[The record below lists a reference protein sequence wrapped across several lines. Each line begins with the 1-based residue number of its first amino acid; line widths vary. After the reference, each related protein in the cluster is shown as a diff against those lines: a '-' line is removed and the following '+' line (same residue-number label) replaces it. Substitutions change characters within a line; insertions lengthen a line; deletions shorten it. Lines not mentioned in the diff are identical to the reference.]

1 MKSKRIMSALLAGV
15 MLTSTVL
22 ASCSKQEKEPPKSK
36 RTNVYSGEEITLPA
50 DISYVDRLDYRNG
63 KVYAT
68 YNTTYTITRNE
79 LGEEVERRVGYFW
92 DDGGANDVPV
102 VAYETPVEVA
112 EEDDA
117 AEVEATEEETAAEAE
132 TEPAT
137 QTAETGT
144 PVVIPTTE
152 VQEEEET
159 SSSLPE
165 GWYYDYQNVQ
175 SLTVMDVATGEATTT
190 AMPTDIPGYSQA
202 MSIGADGSVNMIY
215 NNYSWNEE
223 TQTSSNTY
231 TLVKIDAATGEVKS
245 QLDLSDKF
253 SEAGLDLENT
263 YIGDMQCADNGD
275 IYITS
280 DATFLVFD
288 ADMNYK
294 TKFTLDSGYINSI
307 SIDGDKVYVMYYGD
321 GQGLCVVE
329 NGTKTDIKGT
339 NLTSALSN
347 MYEMLGFYNGQ
358 LYYRTQGNIS
368 KYDPNTDTV
377 TEEMNFINSDVSQN
391 QINTT
396 KLLPDGRILLT
407 TYDYSSDSN
416 QLTIQL
422 MHKVPDDEIQEEVIV
437 TLGSMY
443 SNYNIVNAIIKFNKQ
458 GTGVRV
464 SLVTYDKY
472 NNEDNDYTGAVTQ
485 FNNDIITGN
494 IPDIILLDSSL
505 PVESYFQKGIFADLN
520 QFVDDPEV
528 GINRSDYLTNLFDA
542 CTVDGK
548 LCSMIMSFS
557 LRTLAAKS
565 KYVGTESGWTF
576 EDMMKAIQNMPEGM
590 KAFFDASRSDII
602 NNFLGNSMDSFINW
616 ETGET
621 KFDSQEFVDFIKF
634 LATCDEKGY
643 WEAYYDSMGDNYVY
657 DEEKEQEMNQQY
669 ELRFFNDLALFDF
682 DYISSFTDLIY
693 ERNTF
698 ASKDIT
704 LIGYPT
710 DSGNGAIIQPNIE
723 LAISQASQVKKA
735 AWEVLK
741 YFLNDDGVS
750 KRSYYFSSN
759 ISHLE
764 SLAAKAQDNF
774 YYYNRDDN
782 DYQWYK
788 DQGYS
793 DDYIEYLKNS
803 NQPFEQEVVDIT
815 MNLIKNA
822 TQVSRSDSDLLEI
835 INEEL
840 SGFFGGTKTAEETA
854 KVIASRAKIYVSE
867 HS

>member
-36 RTNVYSGEEITLPA
+36 RTNVYSGDEITLPA
-50 DISYVDRLDYRNG
+50 DITYIDRIDFKNG
-63 KVYAT
+63 KIYAT

-92 DDGGANDVPV
+92 DDGANDVPV
-102 VAYETPVEVA
+102 AAYEVA
-112 EEDDA
+112 EEETA
-117 AEVEATEEETAAEAE
+117 AEVEATDDGETEAEAE
-132 TEPAT
+132 TEAEVAT

-144 PVVIPTTE
+144 PVEATK
-152 VQEEEET
+152 EET
-159 SSSLPE
+159 SEGTSTKLPD

-175 SLTVMDVATGEATTT
+175 SLTVMDIATGEATTT
-190 AMPTDIPGYSQA
+190 AMPTDIPGYSQSMA
-202 MSIGADGSVNMIY
+202 IGSDGFVNMIY
-215 NNYSWNEE
+215 NNYSWDEE
-223 TQTSSNTY
+223 TQVSTNTY

-245 QLDLSDKF
+245 QMDLSEAF
-253 SEAGLDLENT
+253 QSAGLDLTNT
-263 YIGDMQCADNGD
+263 YIGNMQCADNGD

-294 TKFTLDSGYINSI
+294 TKFTLDNGYINSI
-307 SIDGDKVYVMYYGD
+307 NIDGNKVYVMYYGD
-321 GQGLCVVE
+321 GLQGLCVVE

-339 NLTSALSN
+339 NLTVALGN

-358 LYYRTQGNIS
+358 LYYRTENNIS
-368 KYDPNTDTV
+368 KYDPNTDTI
-377 TEEMNFINSDVSQN
+377 TEEMNFINSDISQN

-396 KLLPDGRILLT
+396 KLLPDGQILLT

-416 QLTIQL
+416 QLTVQL
-422 MHKVPDDEIQEEVIV
+422 MHRVPDEEIQEEVIV
-437 TLGSMY
+437 TLGAMY

-472 NNEDNDYTGAVTQ
+472 NNADNDYTGGVTQ

-548 LCSMIMSFS
+548 LYSMIMSFN
-557 LRTLAAKS
+557 LRTLVAKS

-576 EDMMKAIQNMPEGM
+576 EDMMKAVQNMPEGM

-616 ETGET
+616 DTGET
-621 KFDSQEFVDFIKF
+621 KFESQGFIDFIKF
-634 LATCDEKGY
+634 LATCPEKGF
-643 WEAYYDSMGDNYVY
+643 WEAYYDSMGGNYVY

-682 DYISSFTDLIY
+682 EYISSFTDLIY

-704 LIGYPT
+704 PVGYPT

-723 LAISQASQVKKA
+723 LAISQVSQVKKA

-750 KRSYYFSSN
+750 KRSYNFSSN

-764 SLAAKAQDNF
+764 SLASSAKDNF
-774 YYYNRDDN
+774 YYYNRTDEDF
-782 DYQWYK
+782 QWYK

-822 TQVSRSDSDLLEI
+822 TQVSRSDSDLLDI

>member
-1 MKSKRIMSALLAGV
+1 
-15 MLTSTVL
+15 
-22 ASCSKQEKEPPKSK
+22 
-36 RTNVYSGEEITLPA
+36 
-50 DISYVDRLDYRNG
+50 
-63 KVYAT
+63 
-68 YNTTYTITRNE
+68 
-79 LGEEVERRVGYFW
+79 
-92 DDGGANDVPV
+92 
-102 VAYETPVEVA
+102 
-112 EEDDA
+112 
-117 AEVEATEEETAAEAE
+117 
-132 TEPAT
+132 
-137 QTAETGT
+137 
-144 PVVIPTTE
+144 
-152 VQEEEET
+152 
-159 SSSLPE
+159 
-165 GWYYDYQNVQ
+165 
-175 SLTVMDVATGEATTT
+175 
-190 AMPTDIPGYSQA
+190 
-202 MSIGADGSVNMIY
+202 
-215 NNYSWNEE
+215 
-223 TQTSSNTY
+223 
-231 TLVKIDAATGEVKS
+231 
-245 QLDLSDKF
+245 
-253 SEAGLDLENT
+253 
-263 YIGDMQCADNGD
+263 MQCADNGD

-294 TKFTLDSGYINSI
+294 TKFTLDNGYINSI
-307 SIDGDKVYVMYYGD
+307 NIDGDKVYVMYYGD
-321 GQGLCVVE
+321 SQGLCVVE

-358 LYYRTQGNIS
+358 LYYRTQNNIS
-368 KYDPNTDTV
+368 KYDPNTDTI
-377 TEEMNFINSDVSQN
+377 TEEMNFINSDISQD

-396 KLLPDGRILLT
+396 KLLPDGQILVT
-407 TYDYSSDSN
+407 AYDYSSGSN
-416 QLTIQL
+416 KLTVQL

-437 TLGSMY
+437 TLGAMY

-472 NNEDNDYTGAVTQ
+472 NNADNDYTGGVTQ

-528 GINRSDYLTNLFDA
+528 GINRSDYLSNLFDA

-548 LCSMIMSFS
+548 LYSMIMSFS
-557 LRTLAAKS
+557 LRTLVAKS

-576 EDMMKAIQNMPEGM
+576 EDMMKAVQNMPEGM

-621 KFDSQEFVDFIKF
+621 KFESQGFIDFIKF
-634 LATCDEKGY
+634 LATCPEKGF
-643 WEAYYDSMGDNYVY
+643 WEAYYDSMDGNYVY

-682 DYISSFTDLIY
+682 EYISSFTDLIY

-704 LIGYPT
+704 LVGYPT

-723 LAISQASQVKKA
+723 LAISQVSQVKKA

-764 SLAAKAQDNF
+764 SLASSAKDNF
-774 YYYNRDDN
+774 YYYNRTDD
-782 DYQWYK
+782 DFQWYK

-822 TQVSRSDSDLLEI
+822 TQVSRSDSDLLDI

>member
-1 MKSKRIMSALLAGV
+1 MKTKRIMSALLAGV

-36 RTNVYSGEEITLPA
+36 RTNVYSGDEITLPA
-50 DISYVDRLDYRNG
+50 DISYIDRIDYKNG
-63 KVYAT
+63 KLYAT

-92 DDGGANDVPV
+92 DDGANDVPV
-102 VAYETPVEVA
+102 AAYEVA
-112 EEDDA
+112 EEETA
-117 AEVEATEEETAAEAE
+117 AEVEATDDGETEAAAE
-132 TEPAT
+132 TEAEVAT

-144 PVVIPTTE
+144 PVAATK
-152 VQEEEET
+152 EET
-159 SSSLPE
+159 SEGNSTKLPD

-190 AMPTDIPGYSQA
+190 AMPTDIPGFSQS
-202 MSIGADGSVNMIY
+202 MVIGSDGSVNMIY
-215 NNYSWNEE
+215 NNYSWDEE
-223 TQTSSNTY
+223 TQVSTNTY

-245 QLDLSDKF
+245 QMDLS
-253 SEAGLDLENT
+253 EAFQSVGLDLANT
-263 YIGDMQCADNGD
+263 YIGNMQCADNGD

-294 TKFTLDSGYINSI
+294 TKFTLDNGYINTI
-307 SIDGDKVYVMYYGD
+307 NIDGDKVYVMYYGD
-321 GQGLCVVE
+321 SQGLCVVE

-358 LYYRTQGNIS
+358 LYYRTQNNIS
-368 KYDPNTDTV
+368 KYDPNTDTI
-377 TEEMNFINSDVSQN
+377 TEEMNFINSDISQN

-396 KLLPDGRILLT
+396 KLLPDGQILIT
-407 TYDYSSDSN
+407 TYDYSSGSN
-416 QLTIQL
+416 KLTVL
-422 MHKVPDDEIQEEVIV
+422 FMHKVPDDEIQEEVIV
-437 TLGSMY
+437 TLGAMY
-443 SNYNIVNAIIKFNKQ
+443 SDYNIVNAIIKFNKQ

-472 NNEDNDYTGAVTQ
+472 NNEDNEYTGGVTQ

-494 IPDIILLDSSL
+494 IPDIILLNSSL

-520 QFVDDPEV
+520 QFVDDTEV

-548 LCSMIMSFS
+548 LYSMIMSFN
-557 LRTLAAKS
+557 LRTLVAKS

-576 EDMMKAIQNMPEGM
+576 EDMMKAVQNMPEGM
-590 KAFFDASRSDII
+590 KAFFDASRFDII

-621 KFDSQEFVDFIKF
+621 KFESQGFIDFIKF
-634 LATCDEKGY
+634 LATCPEKGF
-643 WEAYYDSMGDNYVY
+643 WEAYYDSMGGNYVY

-682 DYISSFTDLIY
+682 EYISSFTDLIY

-704 LIGYPT
+704 PVGYPT

-723 LAISQASQVKKA
+723 LAISQVSQVKKA

-741 YFLNDDGVS
+741 YFLNDNGVS
-750 KRSYYFSSN
+750 KSSYNFSSN

-764 SLAAKAQDNF
+764 SLASSAKDNF
-774 YYYNRDDN
+774 YYYNRTDEDF
-782 DYQWYK
+782 QRYK

-822 TQVSRSDSDLLEI
+822 TQVSRSDSDLLDI

>member
-36 RTNVYSGEEITLPA
+36 RTNVYSGDEITLPA
-50 DISYVDRLDYRNG
+50 DITYIDRIDYKNG
-63 KVYAT
+63 KLYAT

-92 DDGGANDVPV
+92 DDGANDVPV
-102 VAYETPVEVA
+102 ANVEP
-112 EEDDA
+112 EEEIA
-117 AEVEATEEETAAEAE
+117 AEVEATDDGETEAAAE
-132 TEPAT
+132 TETEVAK

-144 PVVIPTTE
+144 PVAATT
-152 VQEEEET
+152 EET
-159 SSSLPE
+159 SEETSTKLPD

-190 AMPTDIPGYSQA
+190 AMPTDIPGYSQS
-202 MSIGADGSVNMIY
+202 MVIGSDGSVNMIY
-215 NNYSWNEE
+215 NNYSWDEE
-223 TQTSSNTY
+223 TQVSTNTY

-245 QLDLSDKF
+245 QMDLSEAF
-253 SEAGLDLENT
+253 QSAGLDLANT
-263 YIGDMQCADNGD
+263 YIGNMQCADNGD

-294 TKFTLDSGYINSI
+294 TKFTLDNGYINSI
-307 SIDGDKVYVMYYGD
+307 NIDGDKVYVMYYGD
-321 GQGLCVVE
+321 SQGLCVVE

-358 LYYRTQGNIS
+358 LYYRTQNNIS
-368 KYDPNTDTV
+368 KYDPNTDTI
-377 TEEMNFINSDVSQN
+377 TEEMNFINSDISQD

-396 KLLPDGRILLT
+396 KLLPDGQILIAA
-407 TYDYSSDSN
+407 YDYSSGSN
-416 QLTIQL
+416 KLTVQL

-437 TLGSMY
+437 TLGAMY

-458 GTGVRV
+458 GTGLRV

-472 NNEDNDYTGAVTQ
+472 NNEDNEYTGGVTQ

-548 LCSMIMSFS
+548 LYSMIMSFN
-557 LRTLAAKS
+557 LRTLVAKS

-576 EDMMKAIQNMPEGM
+576 EDMMKAVQNMPEGM

-621 KFDSQEFVDFIKF
+621 KFESQGFIDFIKF
-634 LATCDEKGY
+634 LATCPEKGF
-643 WEAYYDSMGDNYVY
+643 WEAYYDSMGGNYVY

-682 DYISSFTDLIY
+682 EYISSFTDLIY

-704 LIGYPT
+704 PVGYPT

-723 LAISQASQVKKA
+723 LAISQVSQVKKA

-750 KRSYYFSSN
+750 KRSYNFSSN

-764 SLAAKAQDNF
+764 SLASSAKDNF
-774 YYYNRDDN
+774 YYYNRTDD
-782 DYQWYK
+782 DFQWYK

-822 TQVSRSDSDLLEI
+822 TQVSRSDSDLLDI

>member
-1 MKSKRIMSALLAGV
+1 
-15 MLTSTVL
+15 
-22 ASCSKQEKEPPKSK
+22 
-36 RTNVYSGEEITLPA
+36 
-50 DISYVDRLDYRNG
+50 
-63 KVYAT
+63 
-68 YNTTYTITRNE
+68 
-79 LGEEVERRVGYFW
+79 
-92 DDGGANDVPV
+92 
-102 VAYETPVEVA
+102 
-112 EEDDA
+112 
-117 AEVEATEEETAAEAE
+117 
-132 TEPAT
+132 
-137 QTAETGT
+137 
-144 PVVIPTTE
+144 
-152 VQEEEET
+152 
-159 SSSLPE
+159 
-165 GWYYDYQNVQ
+165 
-175 SLTVMDVATGEATTT
+175 
-190 AMPTDIPGYSQA
+190 
-202 MSIGADGSVNMIY
+202 
-215 NNYSWNEE
+215 
-223 TQTSSNTY
+223 
-231 TLVKIDAATGEVKS
+231 
-245 QLDLSDKF
+245 
-253 SEAGLDLENT
+253 
-263 YIGDMQCADNGD
+263 
-275 IYITS
+275 
-280 DATFLVFD
+280 
-288 ADMNYK
+288 
-294 TKFTLDSGYINSI
+294 
-307 SIDGDKVYVMYYGD
+307 
-321 GQGLCVVE
+321 
-329 NGTKTDIKGT
+329 
-339 NLTSALSN
+339 
-347 MYEMLGFYNGQ
+347 
-358 LYYRTQGNIS
+358 
-368 KYDPNTDTV
+368 
-377 TEEMNFINSDVSQN
+377 MNFINSDISQD

-396 KLLPDGRILLT
+396 KLLPDGQILIT

-416 QLTIQL
+416 QLTVQL
-422 MHKVPDDEIQEEVIV
+422 MHRVPDDEIQEEVIV
-437 TLGSMY
+437 TLGAMY

-472 NNEDNDYTGAVTQ
+472 NNADNDYTGGVTQ

-528 GINRSDYLTNLFDA
+528 GINRSDYLSNLFDA

-548 LCSMIMSFS
+548 LYSMIMSFS
-557 LRTLAAKS
+557 LRTLVAKS

-576 EDMMKAIQNMPEGM
+576 EDMMKAVQNMPEGM

-621 KFDSQEFVDFIKF
+621 KFESQGFIDFIKF
-634 LATCDEKGY
+634 LATCPEKGF
-643 WEAYYDSMGDNYVY
+643 WEAYYDSMGGNYVY

-682 DYISSFTDLIY
+682 EYISSFTDLIY

-704 LIGYPT
+704 PVGYPT

-723 LAISQASQVKKA
+723 LAISQVSQVKKA

-764 SLAAKAQDNF
+764 SLASSAKDNF
-774 YYYNRDDN
+774 YYYNRTDEDF
-782 DYQWYK
+782 QWYK

-822 TQVSRSDSDLLEI
+822 TQVSRSDSDLLDI